1 MTKLKFN
8 RFADVEHTPL
18 RVYNRTVMFHNI
30 YEDHGRHAAEE
41 YAQSFTKEERLQMAQ
56 MTALVRS
63 KGTKHV
69 IDLVTAGVEFV
80 DDPFVEEAQ

>member
-1 MTKLKFN
+1 MKYN
-8 RFADVEHTPL
+8 RFTDIEHTPL

-30 YEDHGRHAAEE
+30 YEDHGKHEAEA

-56 MTALVRS
+56 MAALVKN

-69 IDLVTAGVEFV
+69 IALVTAGVKFV